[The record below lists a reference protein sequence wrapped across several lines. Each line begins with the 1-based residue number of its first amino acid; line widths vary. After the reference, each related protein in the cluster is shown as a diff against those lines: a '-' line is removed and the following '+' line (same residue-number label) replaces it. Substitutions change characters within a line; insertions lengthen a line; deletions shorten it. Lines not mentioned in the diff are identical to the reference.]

1 MTGSF
6 GARLRMQREQ
16 KGIRLDA
23 IAQSTKIRVG
33 LFEALEHD
41 DASRWPSGIVRRG
54 FIRAYAN
61 AIGLDPEST
70 VREFIERFPDP
81 FDERH
86 SPVLEADY
94 TGATPPQLRADQSGA
109 LRLTLAEE
117 RHGPVLETKYTSATP
132 LQSQAD
138 ESGALRLTLADEPLL
153 STNSFADPRRSW
165 RMRASAAVHDLAI
178 VIAIGAVVFAAAGL
192 SWMAFTVATICYY
205 FGSALVGN
213 SPGARLVA
221 HGGRKR
227 APQQRVAPT
236 PLPSGATTDDEIL
249 RRFSTHEYISSPD
262 IILSSSVGKIRRS

>member
-94 TGATPPQLRADQSGA
+94 TGATPPQLRADQ
-109 LRLTLAEE
+109 
-117 RHGPVLETKYTSATP
+117 
-132 LQSQAD
+132 
-138 ESGALRLTLADEPLL
+138 SGALRLTLADEPLL